1 MFIKLVL
8 LLLLDSF
15 FGVAAFDLEGF
26 LVFLTFFEGD
36 SCFVSAIGAISSF
49 VCQYSGQNISN
60 NICIFDLCII

>member
-15 FGVAAFDLEGF
+15 FGVAAAFDLEGF

-36 SCFVSAIGAISSF
+36 SCFVSAIG
-49 VCQYSGQNISN
+49 V
-60 NICIFDLCII
+60 L